1 MAVYRVGEKFRVAFG
16 KDKHGWRL
24 NRWMAVYRCDCGER
38 FLMQCRSEKTTQSC
52 GCLAKETARQLLT
65 GNTNR
70 RTHNQIGSRTYK
82 SWAAMKGRCADRNN
96 IEFERYGGRGI
107 SVCDRWLRSFS
118 NFFEDMG
125 ERPVGTS
132 IDRIDPNGNYDPDN
146 CRWAS
151 AKKQARNRRYNVLL
165 TIDGETKTVAEWC
178 ENPLAAKD
186 KTIYKRVKN
195 GWDAR
200 RAVFG

>member
-1 MAVYRVGEKFRVAFG
+1 
-16 KDKHGWRL
+16 
-24 NRWMAVYRCDCGER
+24 
-38 FLMQCRSEKTTQSC
+38 
-52 GCLAKETARQLLT
+52 
-65 GNTNR
+65 
-70 RTHNQIGSRTYK
+70 
-82 SWAAMKGRCADRNN
+82 MKGRCADRNN